1 MSEFKIGDIVVSLI
15 DQESSTNQEPVSIR
29 EGYVGENISPLDN
42 QVVFFDQTVPGKG
55 CYKSENFRLATD
67 DEKEQFLKGRKIVEP
82 ESPFEEGDI
91 IIVDTNE
98 IISID
103 KKNTLKRGVM
113 GQIDGIVKTKDISKS
128 MFYFASTLFDQ
139 PHTIDGYYRL
149 TDKFRLATQEE
160 IDNESKL

>member
-82 ESPFEEGDI
+82 ESPFEEGDVI
-91 IIVDTNE
+91 ITTGKVSSVE
-98 IISID
+98 GIIPESFEAGKILVITD
-103 KKNTLKRGVM
+103 
-113 GQIDGIVKTKDISKS
+113 IIKTKDISKAI
-128 MFYFASTLFDQ
+128 MWFTNSTQAFKL
-139 PHTIDGYYRL
+139 I
-149 TDKFRLATQEE
+149 DKFRLATQEE